1 MLGRN
6 IAIVVVMV
14 IALGIALM
22 KWRKKNHMTQFI
34 YRNLK
39 LLRLGIIVVDEDNLI
54 VRKGE
59 EEIYMMF
66 EATPSSSCV
75 DHPSRSSGG
84 ELSSRM

>member
-1 MLGRN
+1 LLGRN
-6 IAIVVVMV
+6 IVIVVVMV
-14 IALGIALM
+14 IALGTALM

-39 LLRLGIIVVDEDNLI
+39 LLGLEIIVVVEDNLI

-66 EATPSSSCV
+66 EATPLCG
-75 DHPSRSSGG
+75 DHPSRIGAG
-84 ELSSRM
+84 